1 MSTPNITSVSFNIKS
16 ADGGSRSYVLTKKN
30 LIVGPN
36 GSGKS
41 AVVQA
46 VALAV
51 SGAAEEVAGRVITSD
66 PALLMTLAHQHG
78 HDGSVVFARANL
90 SNGEHCQWE
99 TKRDENRI
107 KTPTHIRPRWVI
119 PHTSKQH
126 SPHFPLRE
134 VREVLTGSAKKARQ
148 RFLAWVCSDLDED
161 VVEGAI
167 HGDFETY
174 KTLSENFEDLVP
186 VDRLTHSIETADKM
200 ARKYRAD
207 AKAQAVLRNS
217 LLDEVG
223 VKPTQA
229 KVLAARDAVREA
241 QELHEANLQAA
252 GSNESDKRR
261 ELLHSLLGQLRT
273 EEQRLLSDMRD
284 AETTFKKL
292 RGLETTESRGSL
304 GALHALEWAVELDA
318 DACPICSS
326 EVGRAHVT
334 ACHGFYSD
342 KVKDLDQKMTH
353 KRQLES
359 TLSHL
364 DDSLTGT
371 REQISSYEAE
381 LDELPASTPETNS
394 VSVDETR
401 DALSAAQAN
410 LASLQDAL
418 SKWETLSSAR
428 KLVEENGA
436 RAEKFSEYKRQ
447 AQKAVS
453 QLLANQV
460 DVFCEKVTAY
470 LPDGWEFGVMVTDN
484 GRDAFYYG
492 LYEGSGIARYLKVG
506 LSEAQRVT
514 VTLAMCAVL
523 DDMMPL
529 PLSILAPEDRGWDAD
544 TLGGV
549 MVSFK
554 DIPQTVMLTSTVMP
568 DAAYRKGWNVIDLR
582 KSVPVAPARIPA
594 PAMPTAAPAEAVVV
608 TEAMPVLPE
617 TLRERCAPS
626 SGRARGGKF
635 RSLKRNVLMFIV
647 DHGVETTRQV
657 FRLAHPNL
665 VVEDETS
672 PEGLATV
679 AANYLTPIG
688 PQS

>member
-1 MSTPNITSVSFNIKS
+1 MSTPELTSVSFNIKS
-16 ADGGSRSYVLTKKN
+16 ADGSPRSYDLKKKN

-66 PALLMTLAHQHG
+66 PALIMTLAHQHG

-99 TKRDENRI
+99 TKRDERRI

-161 VVEGAI
+161 VVDQAI
-167 HGDFETY
+167 RADLETY
-174 KTLSENFEDLVP
+174 KTLSENYEDLVP

-200 ARKYRAD
+200 ARRYRAD
-207 AKAQAVLRNS
+207 AKAQAALRDK

-241 QELHEANLQAA
+241 QELHEANLQTA
-252 GSNESDKRR
+252 GASESDKRR

-273 EEQRLLSDMRD
+273 EEQRLLSGMHD
-284 AETTFKKL
+284 AEDALKKL
-292 RGLETTESRGSL
+292 VGIETKESRGSI
-304 GALHALEWAVELDA
+304 GALHALEWAMDLNAE
-318 DACPICSS
+318 ACPICSS
-326 EVGRAHVT
+326 SVGRDHIT
-334 ACHGFYSD
+334 ACHGFYWD
-342 KVKDLDQKMTH
+342 KVKDLDQKMVS
-353 KRQLES
+353 KRKLETS
-359 TLSHL
+359 LAHL
-364 DDSLTGT
+364 KDSVVGT
-371 REQISSYEAE
+371 REQISVYEAE
-381 LDELPASTPETNS
+381 LDELPASTPSTND
-394 VSVDETR
+394 VPVEETR
-401 DALSAAQAN
+401 NAFSAAQAH

-418 SKWETLSSAR
+418 SKWTTLTSAK
-428 KLVEENGA
+428 KLVEENNG

-453 QLLANQV
+453 QLLAAQV
-460 DVFCEKVTAY
+460 DVFCEKVTSY

-484 GRDAFYYG
+484 GRDSFYYG
-492 LYEGSGIARYLKVG
+492 LYEGVGSDRYLKVG

-549 MVSFK
+549 MASLK

-568 DAAYRKGWNVIDLR
+568 DAEFRRGWNVIDLR
-582 KSVPVAPARIPA
+582 KNVPAPPARVAA
-594 PAMPTAAPAEAVVV
+594 PVMPEAAPAEVVQV
-608 TEAMPVLPE
+608 AEAMPVLPE
-617 TLRERCAPS
+617 TLRERYAPS

-635 RSLKRNVLMFIV
+635 RSLKRNILMFIV
-647 DHGVETTRQV
+647 EHGVETTRQV
-657 FRLAHPNL
+657 FRLAHPDL

-672 PEGLATV
+672 PDGLATV
-679 AANYLTPIG
+679 AANYLAPIG

>member
-1 MSTPNITSVSFNIKS
+1 MSTPELTSVSFNIKS
-16 ADGGSRSYVLTKKN
+16 ADGTPRSYDLKKKN

-66 PALLMTLAHQHG
+66 PALIMTLAHQHG

-99 TKRDENRI
+99 TKRDERRI

-161 VVEGAI
+161 VVDQAI
-167 HGDFETY
+167 RADLETY
-174 KTLSENFEDLVP
+174 KTLSENYEDLVP

-200 ARKYRAD
+200 ARRYRAD
-207 AKAQAVLRNS
+207 AKAQAALRDK

-241 QELHEANLQAA
+241 QELHEANLQTA
-252 GSNESDKRR
+252 GASESDKRR

-273 EEQRLLSDMRD
+273 EEQRLLSGMHD
-284 AETTFKKL
+284 AEDALKKL
-292 RGLETTESRGSL
+292 VGIETKESRGSI
-304 GALHALEWAVELDA
+304 GALHALEWAMDLNAE
-318 DACPICSS
+318 ACPICSS
-326 EVGRAHVT
+326 SVGRDHIT
-334 ACHGFYSD
+334 ACHGFYWD
-342 KVKDLDQKMTH
+342 KVKDLDQKMAS
-353 KRQLES
+353 KRKLETS
-359 TLSHL
+359 LAHL
-364 DDSLTGT
+364 KDSVVGT
-371 REQISSYEAE
+371 REQISVYEAE
-381 LDELPASTPETNS
+381 LDELPASTPSTND
-394 VSVDETR
+394 VPVEETR
-401 DALSAAQAN
+401 NAFSAAQAH

-418 SKWETLSSAR
+418 SKWTTLTSAK
-428 KLVEENGA
+428 KLVEENNG

-453 QLLANQV
+453 QLLAAQV
-460 DVFCEKVTAY
+460 DVFCEKVTSY

-484 GRDAFYYG
+484 GRDSFYYG
-492 LYEGSGIARYLKVG
+492 LYEGVGSDRYLKVG

-549 MVSFK
+549 MASLK

-568 DAAYRKGWNVIDLR
+568 DAKFQRGWNVIDLR
-582 KSVPVAPARIPA
+582 KNVPAPPARVAA
-594 PAMPTAAPAEAVVV
+594 PVMPEAAPAEVVQV
-608 TEAMPVLPE
+608 AEAMPVLPE
-617 TLRERCAPS
+617 TLRERYAPS

-635 RSLKRNVLMFIV
+635 RSLKRNILMFIV
-647 DHGVETTRQV
+647 EHGVETTRQV
-657 FRLAHPNL
+657 FRLAHPDL

-672 PEGLATV
+672 PDGLATV
-679 AANYLTPIG
+679 AANYLAPIG

>member
-1 MSTPNITSVSFNIKS
+1 MSTPELTSVSFNIKS
-16 ADGGSRSYVLTKKN
+16 ADGSPRSHDLTKKN

-46 VALAV
+46 VALAI

-66 PALLMTLAHQHG
+66 PALIMTLAHQHG

-99 TKRDENRI
+99 TKRDERRI

-161 VVEGAI
+161 VVEQAI
-167 HGDFETY
+167 RADFETY
-174 KTLSENFEDLVP
+174 KTLSENYDDLVP

-207 AKAQAVLRNS
+207 AKAQATLRDK

-241 QELHEANLQAA
+241 QELHEANLQTA
-252 GSNESDKRR
+252 GANESDKRR

-273 EEQRLLSDMRD
+273 EEQRLLSGMHD
-284 AETTFKKL
+284 AEDALKKL
-292 RGLETTESRGSL
+292 VGIETKESRGSI
-304 GALHALEWAVELDA
+304 GALHALEWAMDLGTED
-318 DACPICSS
+318 CPICSS
-326 EVGRAHVT
+326 NVGSDHIT
-334 ACHGFYSD
+334 ACHGFYWD
-342 KVKDLDQKMTH
+342 KVKDLDQKMSS
-353 KRQLES
+353 KRKLETS
-359 TLSHL
+359 LSHL
-364 DDSLTGT
+364 KDSVVGT
-371 REQISSYEAE
+371 REQIAVYENE
-381 LDELPASTPETNS
+381 LDELPASTTSSND
-394 VSVDETR
+394 VSVEETR
-401 DALSAAQAN
+401 DAFSAAQAH

-418 SKWETLSSAR
+418 SKWTTLTSAK
-428 KLVEENGA
+428 KLVEENNG

-453 QLLANQV
+453 QLLADQV

-470 LPDGWEFGVMVTDN
+470 LPGGWEFGVMVTDN
-484 GRDAFYYG
+484 GRDSFYYG
-492 LYEGSGIARYLKVG
+492 LYEGGGSDRYLKVG
-506 LSEAQRVT
+506 LSEAQRVA

-549 MVSFK
+549 MASLK

-568 DAAYRKGWNVIDLR
+568 DAEFRRGWNVIDLR
-582 KSVPVAPARIPA
+582 KKVTTAPARVAA
-594 PAMPTAAPAEAVVV
+594 PVMPEAAPAEAVQV
-608 TEAMPVLPE
+608 TEAMPMLPG
-617 TLRERCAPS
+617 TLRERYEPS

-635 RSLKRNVLMFIV
+635 RSLKRNILMFIV
-647 DHGVETTRQV
+647 EHGVETTRQV

-665 VVEDETS
+665 VFEDETS
-672 PEGLATV
+672 PDGLATV
-679 AANYLTPIG
+679 AANYLAPIG

>member
-1 MSTPNITSVSFNIKS
+1 MSTPELTSVSFNIKS
-16 ADGGSRSYVLTKKN
+16 ADGSPRSHDLKKKN

-46 VALAV
+46 VALAI
-51 SGAAEEVAGRVITSD
+51 SGAAEEVAGRTITSD
-66 PALLMTLAHQHG
+66 PALIMTLAHQHG

-99 TKRDENRI
+99 TKRDERRI

-161 VVEGAI
+161 VVEQAI
-167 HGDFETY
+167 RADFETY
-174 KTLSENFEDLVP
+174 KTLSENYDDLVP

-207 AKAQAVLRNS
+207 AKAQATLRDK

-241 QELHEANLQAA
+241 QELHEANLQTA
-252 GSNESDKRR
+252 GANESDKRR

-273 EEQRLLSDMRD
+273 EEQRLLSGMHD
-284 AETTFKKL
+284 AEDALKKL
-292 RGLETTESRGSL
+292 VGIETKESRGSI
-304 GALHALEWAVELDA
+304 GALHALEWAMDLGTED
-318 DACPICSS
+318 CPICSS
-326 EVGRAHVT
+326 NVGSDHIT
-334 ACHGFYSD
+334 ACHGFYWD
-342 KVKDLDQKMTH
+342 KVKDLDQKMSS
-353 KRQLES
+353 KRKLETS
-359 TLSHL
+359 LSHL
-364 DDSLTGT
+364 KDSVVGT
-371 REQISSYEAE
+371 REQIAVYENE
-381 LDELPASTPETNS
+381 LDELPASTTSSND
-394 VSVDETR
+394 VSVEETR
-401 DALSAAQAN
+401 DAFSAAQAH

-418 SKWETLSSAR
+418 SKWTTLTSAK
-428 KLVEENGA
+428 KLVEENNG

-453 QLLANQV
+453 QLLADQV

-470 LPDGWEFGVMVTDN
+470 LPGGWEFGVMVTDN
-484 GRDAFYYG
+484 GRDSFYYG
-492 LYEGSGIARYLKVG
+492 LYEGSGSDRYLKVG

-549 MVSFK
+549 MASLK

-568 DAAYRKGWNVIDLR
+568 DAEFRRGWNVIDLR
-582 KSVPVAPARIPA
+582 KKVTTAPARVAA
-594 PAMPTAAPAEAVVV
+594 PVMPEAAPAEAVQV
-608 TEAMPVLPE
+608 TEAMPMLPE
-617 TLRERCAPS
+617 TLRERYEPS

-635 RSLKRNVLMFIV
+635 RSLKRNILMFIV
-647 DHGVETTRQV
+647 EHGVETTRQV

-665 VVEDETS
+665 VFEDETS
-672 PEGLATV
+672 PDGLATV
-679 AANYLTPIG
+679 AANYLAPIG

>member
-1 MSTPNITSVSFNIKS
+1 MSTPELTSVSFNIKS
-16 ADGGSRSYVLTKKN
+16 ADGSPRSYDLKKKN

-66 PALLMTLAHQHG
+66 PALIMTLAHQHG

-99 TKRDENRI
+99 TKRDERRI

-161 VVEGAI
+161 VVEQAI
-167 HGDFETY
+167 RADLETY
-174 KTLSENFEDLVP
+174 KTLSENYEDLVP

-200 ARKYRAD
+200 ARRYRAD
-207 AKAQAVLRNS
+207 AKAQAALRDK

-241 QELHEANLQAA
+241 QELHEANLQTA
-252 GSNESDKRR
+252 GASESDKRR

-273 EEQRLLSDMRD
+273 EEQRLLSGMHD
-284 AETTFKKL
+284 AEDALKKL
-292 RGLETTESRGSL
+292 VGIETKESRGSI
-304 GALHALEWAVELDA
+304 GALHALEWAMDLNAE
-318 DACPICSS
+318 ACPICSS
-326 EVGRAHVT
+326 SVGRDHIT
-334 ACHGFYSD
+334 ACHGFYWD
-342 KVKDLDQKMTH
+342 KVKDLDQKMAS
-353 KRQLES
+353 KRKLETS
-359 TLSHL
+359 LAHL
-364 DDSLTGT
+364 KDSVVGT
-371 REQISSYEAE
+371 REQISVYEAE
-381 LDELPASTPETNS
+381 LDELPASTPSTND
-394 VSVDETR
+394 VPVEETR
-401 DALSAAQAN
+401 NAFSAAQAH

-418 SKWETLSSAR
+418 SKWTTLTSAK
-428 KLVEENGA
+428 KLVEENNG

-453 QLLANQV
+453 QLLAAQV
-460 DVFCEKVTAY
+460 DVFCEKVTSY

-484 GRDAFYYG
+484 GRDSFYYG
-492 LYEGSGIARYLKVG
+492 LYEGVGSDRYLKVG

-549 MVSFK
+549 MASLK

-568 DAAYRKGWNVIDLR
+568 DAEFRRGWNVIDLR
-582 KSVPVAPARIPA
+582 KNVPAPPARVAA
-594 PAMPTAAPAEAVVV
+594 PVMPEAAPAEVVQV
-608 TEAMPVLPE
+608 AEAMPVLPE
-617 TLRERCAPS
+617 TLRERYAPS

-635 RSLKRNVLMFIV
+635 RSLKRNILMFIV
-647 DHGVETTRQV
+647 EHGVETTRQV
-657 FRLAHPNL
+657 FRLAHPDL

-672 PEGLATV
+672 PDGLATV
-679 AANYLTPIG
+679 AANYLAPIG

>member
-1 MSTPNITSVSFNIKS
+1 MSTPELTSVSFNIKS
-16 ADGGSRSYVLTKKN
+16 ADGSPRSYDLKKKN

-66 PALLMTLAHQHG
+66 PALIMTLAHQHG

-99 TKRDENRI
+99 TKRDERRI

-161 VVEGAI
+161 VVEQAI
-167 HGDFETY
+167 RADLETY
-174 KTLSENFEDLVP
+174 KTLSENYEDLVP

-200 ARKYRAD
+200 ARRYRAD
-207 AKAQAVLRNS
+207 AKAQAALRDK

-241 QELHEANLQAA
+241 QELHEANLQTA
-252 GSNESDKRR
+252 GASESDKRR

-273 EEQRLLSDMRD
+273 EEQRLLSGMHD
-284 AETTFKKL
+284 AEDALKKL
-292 RGLETTESRGSL
+292 VGIETKESRGSI
-304 GALHALEWAVELDA
+304 GALHALEWAMDLNAE
-318 DACPICSS
+318 ACPICSS
-326 EVGRAHVT
+326 SVGRDHIT
-334 ACHGFYSD
+334 ACHGFYWD
-342 KVKDLDQKMTH
+342 KVKDLDQKMAS
-353 KRQLES
+353 KRKLETS
-359 TLSHL
+359 LAHL
-364 DDSLTGT
+364 KDSVVGT
-371 REQISSYEAE
+371 REQISVYEAE
-381 LDELPASTPETNS
+381 LDELPASTPSTND
-394 VSVDETR
+394 VPVEETR
-401 DALSAAQAN
+401 NAFSAAQAH

-418 SKWETLSSAR
+418 SKWTTLTSAK
-428 KLVEENGA
+428 KLVEENNG

-453 QLLANQV
+453 QLLAAQV
-460 DVFCEKVTAY
+460 DVFCEKVTSY

-484 GRDAFYYG
+484 GRDSFYYG
-492 LYEGSGIARYLKVG
+492 LYEGVGSDRYLKVG

-549 MVSFK
+549 MASLK

-568 DAAYRKGWNVIDLR
+568 DAKFQRGWNVIDLR
-582 KSVPVAPARIPA
+582 KNVPAPPARVAA
-594 PAMPTAAPAEAVVV
+594 PVMPEAAPAEVVQV
-608 TEAMPVLPE
+608 AEAMPVLPE
-617 TLRERCAPS
+617 TLRERYAPS

-635 RSLKRNVLMFIV
+635 RSLKRNILMFIV
-647 DHGVETTRQV
+647 EHGVETTRQV
-657 FRLAHPNL
+657 FRLAHPDL

-672 PEGLATV
+672 PDGLATV
-679 AANYLTPIG
+679 AANYLAPIG

>member
-1 MSTPNITSVSFNIKS
+1 MSTPELTSVSFNIKS
-16 ADGGSRSYVLTKKN
+16 ADGTPRSYDLKKKN

-66 PALLMTLAHQHG
+66 PALIMTLAHQHG

-99 TKRDENRI
+99 TKRDERRI

-161 VVEGAI
+161 VVDQAI
-167 HGDFETY
+167 RADLETY
-174 KTLSENFEDLVP
+174 KTLSENYEDLVP

-200 ARKYRAD
+200 ARRYRAD
-207 AKAQAVLRNS
+207 AKAQAALRDK

-241 QELHEANLQAA
+241 QELHEANLQTA
-252 GSNESDKRR
+252 GASESDKRR

-273 EEQRLLSDMRD
+273 EEQRLLSGMHD
-284 AETTFKKL
+284 AEDALKKL
-292 RGLETTESRGSL
+292 VGIETKESRGSI
-304 GALHALEWAVELDA
+304 GALHALEWAMDLNAE
-318 DACPICSS
+318 ACPICSS
-326 EVGRAHVT
+326 SVGRDHIT
-334 ACHGFYSD
+334 ACHGFYWD
-342 KVKDLDQKMTH
+342 KVKDLDQKMAS
-353 KRQLES
+353 KRKLETS
-359 TLSHL
+359 LAHL
-364 DDSLTGT
+364 KDSVVGT
-371 REQISSYEAE
+371 REQISVYEAE
-381 LDELPASTPETNS
+381 LDELPASTPSTND
-394 VSVDETR
+394 VPVEETR
-401 DALSAAQAN
+401 NAFSAAQAH

-418 SKWETLSSAR
+418 SKWTTLTSAK
-428 KLVEENGA
+428 KLVEENNG

-453 QLLANQV
+453 QLLAAQV
-460 DVFCEKVTAY
+460 DVFCEKVTSY

-484 GRDAFYYG
+484 GRDSFYYG
-492 LYEGSGIARYLKVG
+492 LYEGVGSDRYLKVG

-549 MVSFK
+549 MASLK

-568 DAAYRKGWNVIDLR
+568 DAEFRRGWNVIDLR
-582 KSVPVAPARIPA
+582 KNVPAPPARVAA
-594 PAMPTAAPAEAVVV
+594 PVMPEAAPAEVVQV
-608 TEAMPVLPE
+608 AEAMPVLPE
-617 TLRERCAPS
+617 TLRERYAPS

-635 RSLKRNVLMFIV
+635 RSLKRNILMFIV
-647 DHGVETTRQV
+647 EHGVETTRQV
-657 FRLAHPNL
+657 FRLAHPDL

-672 PEGLATV
+672 PDGLATV
-679 AANYLTPIG
+679 AANYLAPIG

>member
-1 MSTPNITSVSFNIKS
+1 MSTPELTSVSFNIKS
-16 ADGGSRSYVLTKKN
+16 ADGTPRSYDLKKKN

-66 PALLMTLAHQHG
+66 PALIMTLAHQHG

-99 TKRDENRI
+99 TKRDERRI

-161 VVEGAI
+161 VVDQAI
-167 HGDFETY
+167 RADLETY
-174 KTLSENFEDLVP
+174 KTLSENYEDLVP

-200 ARKYRAD
+200 ARRYRAD
-207 AKAQAVLRNS
+207 AKAQAALRDK

-241 QELHEANLQAA
+241 QELHEANLQTA
-252 GSNESDKRR
+252 GASESDKRR

-273 EEQRLLSDMRD
+273 EEQRLLSGMHD
-284 AETTFKKL
+284 AEDALKKL
-292 RGLETTESRGSL
+292 VGIETKESRGSI
-304 GALHALEWAVELDA
+304 GALHALEWAMDLNAE
-318 DACPICSS
+318 ACPICSS
-326 EVGRAHVT
+326 SVGRDHIT
-334 ACHGFYSD
+334 ACHGFYWD
-342 KVKDLDQKMTH
+342 KVKDLDQKMVS
-353 KRQLES
+353 KRKLETS
-359 TLSHL
+359 LAHL
-364 DDSLTGT
+364 KDSVVGT
-371 REQISSYEAE
+371 REQISVYEAE
-381 LDELPASTPETNS
+381 LDELPASTPSTND
-394 VSVDETR
+394 VPVEETR
-401 DALSAAQAN
+401 NAFSAAQAH

-418 SKWETLSSAR
+418 SKWTTLTSAK
-428 KLVEENGA
+428 KLVEENNG

-453 QLLANQV
+453 QLLAAQV
-460 DVFCEKVTAY
+460 DVFCEKVTSY

-484 GRDAFYYG
+484 GRDSFYYG
-492 LYEGSGIARYLKVG
+492 LYEGVGSDRYLKVG

-549 MVSFK
+549 MASLK

-568 DAAYRKGWNVIDLR
+568 DAEFRRGWNVIDLR
-582 KSVPVAPARIPA
+582 KNVPAPPARVAA
-594 PAMPTAAPAEAVVV
+594 PVMPEAAPAEVVQV
-608 TEAMPVLPE
+608 AEAMPVLPE
-617 TLRERCAPS
+617 TLRERYAPS

-635 RSLKRNVLMFIV
+635 RSLKRNILMFIV
-647 DHGVETTRQV
+647 EHGVETTRQV
-657 FRLAHPNL
+657 FRLAHPDL

-672 PEGLATV
+672 PDGLATV
-679 AANYLTPIG
+679 AANYLAPIG

>member
-1 MSTPNITSVSFNIKS
+1 MSTPELTSVSFNIKS
-16 ADGGSRSYVLTKKN
+16 ADGTPRSYDLKKKN

-66 PALLMTLAHQHG
+66 PALIMTLAHQHG

-99 TKRDENRI
+99 TKRDERRI

-161 VVEGAI
+161 VVDQAI
-167 HGDFETY
+167 RADLETY
-174 KTLSENFEDLVP
+174 KTLSENYEDLVP

-200 ARKYRAD
+200 ARRYRAD
-207 AKAQAVLRNS
+207 AKAQAALRDK

-241 QELHEANLQAA
+241 QELHEANLQTA
-252 GSNESDKRR
+252 GASESDKRR

-273 EEQRLLSDMRD
+273 EEQRLLSGMHD
-284 AETTFKKL
+284 AEDALKKL
-292 RGLETTESRGSL
+292 VGIETKESRGSI
-304 GALHALEWAVELDA
+304 GALHALEWAMDLNAE
-318 DACPICSS
+318 ACPICSS
-326 EVGRAHVT
+326 SVGRDHIT
-334 ACHGFYSD
+334 ACHGFYWD
-342 KVKDLDQKMTH
+342 KVKDLDQKMAS
-353 KRQLES
+353 KRKLETS
-359 TLSHL
+359 LAHL
-364 DDSLTGT
+364 KDSVVGT
-371 REQISSYEAE
+371 REQISVYEAE
-381 LDELPASTPETNS
+381 LDELPASTPSTNN
-394 VSVDETR
+394 VPVEETR
-401 DALSAAQAN
+401 DAFSAAQAH

-418 SKWETLSSAR
+418 SKWTTLTSAK
-428 KLVEENGA
+428 KLVEENNG

-453 QLLANQV
+453 QLLAAQV
-460 DVFCEKVTAY
+460 DVFCEKVTSY

-484 GRDAFYYG
+484 GRDSFYYG
-492 LYEGSGIARYLKVG
+492 LYEGVGSDRYLKVG

-549 MVSFK
+549 MASLK

-568 DAAYRKGWNVIDLR
+568 DAEFRRGWNVIDLR
-582 KSVPVAPARIPA
+582 KNVPAPPARVAA
-594 PAMPTAAPAEAVVV
+594 PVMPEAAPAEVVQV
-608 TEAMPVLPE
+608 AEAMPVLPE
-617 TLRERCAPS
+617 TLRERYAPS

-635 RSLKRNVLMFIV
+635 RSLKRNILMFIV
-647 DHGVETTRQV
+647 EHGVETTRQV
-657 FRLAHPNL
+657 FRLAHPDL

-672 PEGLATV
+672 PDGLATV
-679 AANYLTPIG
+679 AANYLAPIG

>member
-1 MSTPNITSVSFNIKS
+1 MSTPELTSVSFNIKS
-16 ADGGSRSYVLTKKN
+16 ADGSPRSHDLKKKN

-46 VALAV
+46 VALAI
-51 SGAAEEVAGRVITSD
+51 SGAAEEVAGRTITSD
-66 PALLMTLAHQHG
+66 PALIMTLAHQHG

-99 TKRDENRI
+99 TKRDERRI

-161 VVEGAI
+161 VVEQAI
-167 HGDFETY
+167 RADFETY
-174 KTLSENFEDLVP
+174 KTLSENYDDLVP

-207 AKAQAVLRNS
+207 AKAQATLRDK
-217 LLDEVG
+217 LLDE
-223 VKPTQA
+223 
-229 KVLAARDAVREA
+229 AVREA
-241 QELHEANLQAA
+241 QELHEANLQTA
-252 GSNESDKRR
+252 GANESDKRR

-273 EEQRLLSDMRD
+273 EEQRLLSGMHD
-284 AETTFKKL
+284 AEDALKKL
-292 RGLETTESRGSL
+292 VGIETKESRGSI
-304 GALHALEWAVELDA
+304 GALHALEWAMDLGTED
-318 DACPICSS
+318 CPICSS
-326 EVGRAHVT
+326 NVGSDHIT
-334 ACHGFYSD
+334 ACHGFYWD
-342 KVKDLDQKMTH
+342 KVKDLDQKMSS
-353 KRQLES
+353 KRKLETS
-359 TLSHL
+359 LSHL
-364 DDSLTGT
+364 KDSVVGT
-371 REQISSYEAE
+371 REQIAVYENE
-381 LDELPASTPETNS
+381 LDELPASTTSSND
-394 VSVDETR
+394 VSVEETR
-401 DALSAAQAN
+401 DAFSAAQAH

-418 SKWETLSSAR
+418 SKWTTLTSAK
-428 KLVEENGA
+428 KLVEENNG

-453 QLLANQV
+453 QLLADQV

-470 LPDGWEFGVMVTDN
+470 LPGGWEFGVMVTDN
-484 GRDAFYYG
+484 GRDSFYYG
-492 LYEGSGIARYLKVG
+492 LYEGSGSDRYLKVG

-549 MVSFK
+549 MASLK

-568 DAAYRKGWNVIDLR
+568 DAEFRRGWNVIDLR
-582 KSVPVAPARIPA
+582 KKVTTAPARVAA
-594 PAMPTAAPAEAVVV
+594 PVMPEAAPAEAVQV
-608 TEAMPVLPE
+608 TEAMPMLPE
-617 TLRERCAPS
+617 TLRERYEPS

-635 RSLKRNVLMFIV
+635 RSLKRNILMFIV
-647 DHGVETTRQV
+647 EHGVETTRQV

-665 VVEDETS
+665 VFEDETS
-672 PEGLATV
+672 PDGLATV
-679 AANYLTPIG
+679 AANYLAPIG

>member
-1 MSTPNITSVSFNIKS
+1 MSTPELTSVSFNIKS
-16 ADGGSRSYVLTKKN
+16 ADGSPRSYDLKKKN

-66 PALLMTLAHQHG
+66 PALIMTLAHQHG

-99 TKRDENRI
+99 TKRDERRI

-161 VVEGAI
+161 VVDQAI
-167 HGDFETY
+167 RADLETY
-174 KTLSENFEDLVP
+174 KTLSENYEDLVP

-200 ARKYRAD
+200 ARRYRAD
-207 AKAQAVLRNS
+207 AKAQAALRDK

-241 QELHEANLQAA
+241 QELHEANLQTA
-252 GSNESDKRR
+252 GASESDKRR

-273 EEQRLLSDMRD
+273 EEQRLLSGMHD
-284 AETTFKKL
+284 AEDALKKL
-292 RGLETTESRGSL
+292 VGIETKESRGSI
-304 GALHALEWAVELDA
+304 GALHALEWAMDLNAE
-318 DACPICSS
+318 ACPICSS
-326 EVGRAHVT
+326 SVGRDHIT
-334 ACHGFYSD
+334 ACHGFYWD
-342 KVKDLDQKMTH
+342 KVKDLDQKMAS
-353 KRQLES
+353 KRKLETS
-359 TLSHL
+359 LAHL
-364 DDSLTGT
+364 KDSVVGT
-371 REQISSYEAE
+371 REQISVYEAE
-381 LDELPASTPETNS
+381 LDELPASTPSTND
-394 VSVDETR
+394 VPVEETR
-401 DALSAAQAN
+401 NAFSAAQAH

-418 SKWETLSSAR
+418 SKWTTLTSAK
-428 KLVEENGA
+428 KLVEENNG

-453 QLLANQV
+453 QLLAAQV
-460 DVFCEKVTAY
+460 DVFCEKVTSY

-484 GRDAFYYG
+484 GRDSFYYG
-492 LYEGSGIARYLKVG
+492 LYEGVGSDRYLKVG

-549 MVSFK
+549 MASLK

-568 DAAYRKGWNVIDLR
+568 DAEFRRGWNVIDLR
-582 KSVPVAPARIPA
+582 KNVPAPPARVAA
-594 PAMPTAAPAEAVVV
+594 PVMPEAAPAEVVQV
-608 TEAMPVLPE
+608 AEAMPVLPE
-617 TLRERCAPS
+617 TLRERYAPS

-635 RSLKRNVLMFIV
+635 RSLKRNILMFIV
-647 DHGVETTRQV
+647 EHGVETTRQV
-657 FRLAHPNL
+657 FRLAHPDL

-672 PEGLATV
+672 PDGLATV
-679 AANYLTPIG
+679 AANYLAPIG

>member
-1 MSTPNITSVSFNIKS
+1 MSTPELTSVSFNIKS
-16 ADGGSRSYVLTKKN
+16 ADGSPRSHDLKKKN

-46 VALAV
+46 VALAI
-51 SGAAEEVAGRVITSD
+51 SGAAEEVAGRTITSD
-66 PALLMTLAHQHG
+66 PALIMTLAHQHG

-99 TKRDENRI
+99 TKRDERRI

-161 VVEGAI
+161 VVEQAI
-167 HGDFETY
+167 RADFETY
-174 KTLSENFEDLVP
+174 KTLSENYDDLVP

-207 AKAQAVLRNS
+207 AKAQATLRDK

-241 QELHEANLQAA
+241 QELHEANLQTA
-252 GSNESDKRR
+252 GANESDKRR

-273 EEQRLLSDMRD
+273 EEQRLLSGMHD
-284 AETTFKKL
+284 AEDALKKL
-292 RGLETTESRGSL
+292 VGIETKESRGSI
-304 GALHALEWAVELDA
+304 GALHALEWAMDLGTED
-318 DACPICSS
+318 CPICSS
-326 EVGRAHVT
+326 NVGSDHIT
-334 ACHGFYSD
+334 ACHGFYWD
-342 KVKDLDQKMTH
+342 KVKDLDQKMSS
-353 KRQLES
+353 KRKLETS
-359 TLSHL
+359 LSHL
-364 DDSLTGT
+364 KDSVVGT
-371 REQISSYEAE
+371 REQIAVYENE
-381 LDELPASTPETNS
+381 LDELPASTTSSND
-394 VSVDETR
+394 VSVEETR
-401 DALSAAQAN
+401 DAFSAAQAH

-418 SKWETLSSAR
+418 SKWTTLTSAK
-428 KLVEENGA
+428 KLVEENNG

-453 QLLANQV
+453 QLLADQV

-470 LPDGWEFGVMVTDN
+470 LPGGWEFGVMVTDN
-484 GRDAFYYG
+484 GRDSFYYG
-492 LYEGSGIARYLKVG
+492 LYEGSGSDRYLKVG

-549 MVSFK
+549 MASLK

-568 DAAYRKGWNVIDLR
+568 DAEFRRGWNVIDLR
-582 KSVPVAPARIPA
+582 KKVTTAPARVAA
-594 PAMPTAAPAEAVVV
+594 PVMPEAAPAEAVQV
-608 TEAMPVLPE
+608 TEAMPMLPG
-617 TLRERCAPS
+617 TLRERYEPS

-635 RSLKRNVLMFIV
+635 RSLKRNILMFIV
-647 DHGVETTRQV
+647 EHGVETTRQV

-665 VVEDETS
+665 VFEDETS
-672 PEGLATV
+672 PDGLATV
-679 AANYLTPIG
+679 AANYLAPIG

>member
-1 MSTPNITSVSFNIKS
+1 MSTPELTSVSFNIKS
-16 ADGGSRSYVLTKKN
+16 ADGSPRSYDLKKKN

-66 PALLMTLAHQHG
+66 PALIMTLAHQHG

-99 TKRDENRI
+99 TKRDERRI

-161 VVEGAI
+161 VVEQAI
-167 HGDFETY
+167 RADLETY
-174 KTLSENFEDLVP
+174 KTLSENYEDLVP

-200 ARKYRAD
+200 ARRYRAD
-207 AKAQAVLRNS
+207 AKAQAALRDK

-241 QELHEANLQAA
+241 QELHEANLQTA
-252 GSNESDKRR
+252 GASESDKRR

-273 EEQRLLSDMRD
+273 EEQRLLSGMHD
-284 AETTFKKL
+284 AEDALKKL
-292 RGLETTESRGSL
+292 IGIETKESRGSI
-304 GALHALEWAVELDA
+304 GALHALEWAMDLNAE
-318 DACPICSS
+318 ACPICSS
-326 EVGRAHVT
+326 SVGSDHIT
-334 ACHGFYSD
+334 ACHGFYWD
-342 KVKDLDQKMTH
+342 KVKDLDQKMAS
-353 KRQLES
+353 KRKLETS
-359 TLSHL
+359 LAHL
-364 DDSLTGT
+364 KDSVVGT
-371 REQISSYEAE
+371 REQISVYEAE
-381 LDELPASTPETNS
+381 LDELPASTPSTSDVPVE
-394 VSVDETR
+394 ETR
-401 DALSAAQAN
+401 NAFSAAQAH

-418 SKWETLSSAR
+418 SKWTTLTSAK
-428 KLVEENGA
+428 KLVEENNG

-453 QLLANQV
+453 QLLAAQV
-460 DVFCEKVTAY
+460 DVFCEKVTSY

-484 GRDAFYYG
+484 GRDSFYYG
-492 LYEGSGIARYLKVG
+492 LYEGVGSDRYLKVG

-549 MVSFK
+549 MASLK

-568 DAAYRKGWNVIDLR
+568 DAEFRRGWNVIDLR
-582 KSVPVAPARIPA
+582 KNVPAPPARVAA
-594 PAMPTAAPAEAVVV
+594 PVMPEAAPAEVVQV
-608 TEAMPVLPE
+608 AEAMPVLPE
-617 TLRERCAPS
+617 TLRERYAPS

-635 RSLKRNVLMFIV
+635 RSLKRNILMFIV
-647 DHGVETTRQV
+647 EHGVETTRQV
-657 FRLAHPNL
+657 FRLAHPDL

-672 PEGLATV
+672 PDGLATV
-679 AANYLTPIG
+679 AANYLAPIG

>member
-1 MSTPNITSVSFNIKS
+1 MSTPELTSVSFNIKS
-16 ADGGSRSYVLTKKN
+16 ADGTPRSYDLKKKN

-66 PALLMTLAHQHG
+66 PALIMTLAHQHG

-99 TKRDENRI
+99 TKRDERRI

-161 VVEGAI
+161 VVEQAI
-167 HGDFETY
+167 RADLETY
-174 KTLSENFEDLVP
+174 KTLSENYEDLVP

-200 ARKYRAD
+200 ARRYRAD
-207 AKAQAVLRNS
+207 AKAQAALRDK

-241 QELHEANLQAA
+241 QELHEANLQTA
-252 GSNESDKRR
+252 GASESDKRR

-273 EEQRLLSDMRD
+273 EEQRLLSGMHD
-284 AETTFKKL
+284 AEDALKKL
-292 RGLETTESRGSL
+292 VGIETKESRGSI
-304 GALHALEWAVELDA
+304 GALHALEWAMDLNAE
-318 DACPICSS
+318 ACPICSS
-326 EVGRAHVT
+326 SVGRDHIT
-334 ACHGFYSD
+334 ACHGFYWD
-342 KVKDLDQKMTH
+342 KVKDLDQKMAS
-353 KRQLES
+353 KRKLETS
-359 TLSHL
+359 LAHL
-364 DDSLTGT
+364 KDSVVGT
-371 REQISSYEAE
+371 REQISVYEAE
-381 LDELPASTPETNS
+381 LDELPASTPSTND
-394 VSVDETR
+394 VPVEETR
-401 DALSAAQAN
+401 NAFSAAQAH

-418 SKWETLSSAR
+418 SKWTTLTSAK
-428 KLVEENGA
+428 KLVEENNG

-453 QLLANQV
+453 QLLAAQV
-460 DVFCEKVTAY
+460 DVFCEKVTSY

-484 GRDAFYYG
+484 GRDSFYYG
-492 LYEGSGIARYLKVG
+492 LYEGVGSDRYLKVG

-549 MVSFK
+549 MASLK

-568 DAAYRKGWNVIDLR
+568 DAKFQRGWNVIDLR
-582 KSVPVAPARIPA
+582 KNVPAPPARVAA
-594 PAMPTAAPAEAVVV
+594 PVMPEAAPAEVVQV
-608 TEAMPVLPE
+608 AEAMPVLPE
-617 TLRERCAPS
+617 TLRERYAPS

-635 RSLKRNVLMFIV
+635 RSLKRNILMFIV
-647 DHGVETTRQV
+647 EHGVETTRQV
-657 FRLAHPNL
+657 FRLAHPDL

-672 PEGLATV
+672 PDGLATV
-679 AANYLTPIG
+679 AANYLAPIG

>member
-1 MSTPNITSVSFNIKS
+1 MSTPELTSVSFNIKS
-16 ADGGSRSYVLTKKN
+16 ADGSPRSYDLKKKN

-66 PALLMTLAHQHG
+66 PALIMTLAHQHG

-99 TKRDENRI
+99 TKRDERRI

-161 VVEGAI
+161 VVDQAI
-167 HGDFETY
+167 RADLETY
-174 KTLSENFEDLVP
+174 KTLSENYEDLVP

-200 ARKYRAD
+200 ARRYRAD
-207 AKAQAVLRNS
+207 AKAQAALRDK

-241 QELHEANLQAA
+241 QELHEANLQTA
-252 GSNESDKRR
+252 GASESDKRR

-273 EEQRLLSDMRD
+273 EEQRLLSGMHD
-284 AETTFKKL
+284 AEDALKKL
-292 RGLETTESRGSL
+292 VGIETKESRGSI
-304 GALHALEWAVELDA
+304 GALHALEWAMDLNAE
-318 DACPICSS
+318 ACPICSS
-326 EVGRAHVT
+326 SVGRDHIT
-334 ACHGFYSD
+334 ACHGFYWD
-342 KVKDLDQKMTH
+342 KVKDLDQKMAS
-353 KRQLES
+353 KRKLETS
-359 TLSHL
+359 LAHL
-364 DDSLTGT
+364 KDSVVGT
-371 REQISSYEAE
+371 REQISVYEAE
-381 LDELPASTPETNS
+381 LDELPASTPSTND
-394 VSVDETR
+394 VPVEETR
-401 DALSAAQAN
+401 NAFSAAQAH

-418 SKWETLSSAR
+418 SKWTTLTSAK
-428 KLVEENGA
+428 KLVEENNG

-453 QLLANQV
+453 QLLAAQV
-460 DVFCEKVTAY
+460 DVFCEKVTSY

-484 GRDAFYYG
+484 GRDSFYYG
-492 LYEGSGIARYLKVG
+492 LYEGVGSDRYLKVG

-549 MVSFK
+549 MASLK

-568 DAAYRKGWNVIDLR
+568 DAKFQRGWNVIDLR
-582 KSVPVAPARIPA
+582 KNVPAPPARVAA
-594 PAMPTAAPAEAVVV
+594 PVMPEAAPAEVVQV
-608 TEAMPVLPE
+608 AEAMPVLPE
-617 TLRERCAPS
+617 TLRERYAPS

-635 RSLKRNVLMFIV
+635 RSLKRNILMFIV
-647 DHGVETTRQV
+647 EHGVETTRQV
-657 FRLAHPNL
+657 FRLAHPDL

-672 PEGLATV
+672 PDGLATV
-679 AANYLTPIG
+679 AANYLAPIG